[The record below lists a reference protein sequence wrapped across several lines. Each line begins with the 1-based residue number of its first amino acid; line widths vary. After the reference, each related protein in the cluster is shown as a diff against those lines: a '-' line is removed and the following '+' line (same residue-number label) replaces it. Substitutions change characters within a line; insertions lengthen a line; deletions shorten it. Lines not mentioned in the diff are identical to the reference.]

1 MTGKHVRARRSQ
13 GFSLLELMVVVALT
27 GIVAAIAVPMMS
39 NQLGNF
45 RLSGDARGLMNA
57 VSLARMQAA
66 SNFSQ
71 TRIYVDLSGGTY
83 HTELRPSGGNWTA
96 QGGTSYLS
104 SGNESYGFGVV
115 STPPAN
121 TQTTIGQAPQCLN
134 NASPAVAISG
144 TACIVFNSRGIPVD
158 STGAPYGADALYM
171 TDGTA
176 VFGIT
181 VSATSTIKLWRTNP
195 TSTPN
200 WVAQ

>member
-1 MTGKHVRARRSQ
+1 MTRKQARAGHHD
-13 GFSLLELMVVVALT
+13 GFSLLEVMVVVALT

-39 NQLGNF
+39 NSLGNF
-45 RLSGDARGLMNA
+45 RLSGDARGLLNA

-83 HTELRPSGGNWTA
+83 HTELKPSGGTWAA
-96 QGGTSYLS
+96 QGATTYLAS
-104 SGNESYGFGVV
+104 SNESYGFGVV
-115 STPPAN
+115 GTPPAN
-121 TQTTIGQAPQCLN
+121 TQTTISQAPQCLN

-158 STGAPYGADALYM
+158 SNGAPYGADALYL

-176 VFGIT
+176 VYGVT
-181 VSATSTIKLWRTNP
+181 VSATSTIKLWRTTP